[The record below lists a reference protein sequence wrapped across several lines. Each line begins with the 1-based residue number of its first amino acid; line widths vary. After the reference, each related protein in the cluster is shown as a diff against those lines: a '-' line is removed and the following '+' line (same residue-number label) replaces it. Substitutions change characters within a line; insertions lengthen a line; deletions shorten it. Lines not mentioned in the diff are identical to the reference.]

1 MMSAET
7 KIVKNYTQPVKII
20 SKIIELELYLD
31 DKKSHKE

>member
-7 KIVKNYTQPVKII
+7 KVVKNHTQQVEII
-20 SKIIELELYLD
+20 SKIIELKLCLD